1 MNLSRFA
8 RYRKARFLAVLLI
21 VPALF
26 LRTSI
31 HEGSLRLGI
40 ALVVLGELIRL
51 WANGYVGSVKV
62 NQTQQW
68 RRDARVGMLV
78 TGGPYAFVRNPL
90 YFGSFVMTAGLC
102 TIVGQPVL
110 AAVALTVFLAVYS
123 GKIQEEERTL
133 SEECREA
140 FERYSASVPRL
151 FPRFRR
157 YAHRSGR
164 WSMAGIWA
172 SREWKTCAWV
182 TVTVILLY
190 FHEEIVQEHESL
202 LGQHATQRM
211 ILVAIAVA
219 LVAFDAGMEFVR
231 RRRPAQPS

>member
-8 RYRKARFLAVLLI
+8 RYRKTRFLAVLLI
-21 VPALF
+21 GPALF
-26 LRTSI
+26 LWTSI
-31 HEGSLRLGI
+31 HEGNLRLGI

-62 NQTQQW
+62 NEIQQW
-68 RRDARVGMLV
+68 RREAKIGMLV

-90 YFGSFVMTAGLC
+90 YLGSFVMTAGLC
-102 TIVGQPVL
+102 TIVGQPIL
-110 AAVALTVFLAVYS
+110 AAVVLTAFLAVYS
-123 GKIQEEERTL
+123 GKIREEERTL

-157 YAHRSGR
+157 YAHRNGR

-172 SREWKTCAWV
+172 SREWKTCAWI
-182 TVTVILLY
+182 TVMVILLY
-190 FHEEIVQEHESL
+190 FHEEIMQEHEPL

-211 ILVAIAVA
+211 ILAAIAVA
-219 LVAFDAGMEFVR
+219 LVLFDAGMEFVR